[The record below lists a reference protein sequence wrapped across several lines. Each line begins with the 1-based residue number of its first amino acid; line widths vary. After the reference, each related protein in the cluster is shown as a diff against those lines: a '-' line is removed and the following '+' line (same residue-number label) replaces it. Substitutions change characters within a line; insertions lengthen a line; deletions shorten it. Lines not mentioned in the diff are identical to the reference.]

1 MGTSDIDGRKHLG
14 FSDKVIE
21 KIADAAALKALI
33 GNFPREQ
40 TVVMCHGTFD
50 LVHPGHLR
58 HLAYAK
64 SKGALLA
71 VSITSDEY
79 VVKADMRPYV
89 PEELRSLNLAA
100 LELVDFVVIDS
111 NSDPLS
117 LIGQLQ
123 PDVFVKGYEY
133 ETDLPPKTASE
144 QVAVEAYGGRMLF
157 SPGDFVLSSSALIEN
172 DPPKIGL
179 EKLLTLMQVEGVTFR
194 ELYAS
199 LEALDQLSITVV
211 GDTIVD
217 SITTASVIG
226 GFRKTPT
233 PSVRVDGHQ
242 RFVGGAGIVA
252 KHIAASGAKVNFISI
267 LGNDELGRFAA
278 QDLAAA
284 GVTAHIQFVPD
295 RPTTHKNAVVSDG
308 YRMIR
313 IDTVDNK
320 TIDTDLLTAMVTDLR
335 EAQSDAVVFSDFRH
349 GIFNRVTIPSFMEA
363 VPEGTFTVAD
373 SQVASRWGNVLD
385 FAGCD
390 LITPNEEEVRF
401 ALADQ
406 DSVIRPLGTAL
417 YEKAR
422 CKILMLKVGARGMLT
437 FRGSEEKNVE
447 KRAFFTVDSLARES
461 ISDPVGAGDALLA
474 YATLTQVA
482 TGNEAISSI
491 IGTIAAGIEC
501 EFEGNVP
508 VTPDLISRRLREL
521 ETASDFS

>member
-14 FSDKVIE
+14 FSNKVTE
-21 KIADAAALKALI
+21 KIVDAAALKGLI
-33 GNFPREQ
+33 GDFPREQ

-71 VSITSDEY
+71 VSITSDEF

-100 LELVDFVVIDS
+100 LELVDFVVIDN
-111 NSDPLS
+111 NSDPIS
-117 LIGQLQ
+117 LINRLQ
-123 PDVFVKGYEY
+123 PDIFVKGYEY
-133 ETDLPPKTASE
+133 GGDLPPKTASE
-144 QVAVEAYGGRMLF
+144 QVAVESFGGRMLF

-179 EKLLTLMQVEGVTFR
+179 EKLLTLMQIEGVTFHD
-194 ELYAS
+194 LYAS

-242 RFVGGAGIVA
+242 KFVGGAGIVA

-267 LGNDELGRFAA
+267 LGDDDLGRFAA

-284 GVTAHIQFVPD
+284 GVTAHIQLVPD

-320 TIDTDLLTAMVTDLR
+320 TIDAEVLAAMVGGLR
-335 EAQSDAVVFSDFRH
+335 EAQADAVVFSDFRH
-349 GIFNRVTIPSFMEA
+349 GIFNRATIPSFMA
-363 VPEGTFTVAD
+363 TVPEDTFTVAD

-385 FAGCD
+385 FVGCD
-390 LITPNEEEVRF
+390 LITPNEQEVRF

-417 YEKAR
+417 YEQAR

-437 FRGSEEKNVE
+437 FRGAFEGTGQRS
-447 KRAFFTVDSLARES
+447 FFTVDSLARGS
-461 ISDPVGAGDALLA
+461 VVDPVGAGDALLA

-482 TGNEAISSI
+482 TGSEAVSSI

-501 EFEGNVP
+501 EYEGNIP

-521 ETASDFS
+521 ETASDFT

>member
-1 MGTSDIDGRKHLG
+1 MGTSDVDGRNHLG
-14 FSDKVIE
+14 FSDKVTE
-21 KIADAAALKALI
+21 KIVDAAALKALI
-33 GNFPREQ
+33 GDFPRDQ

-64 SKGALLA
+64 SKGAILA
-71 VSITSDEY
+71 VSITSDEF

-100 LELVDFVVIDS
+100 LELVDFVVIDN
-111 NSDPLS
+111 NSDPIS
-117 LIGQLQ
+117 LINRLQ
-123 PDVFVKGYEY
+123 PDIFVKGYEY
-133 ETDLPPKTASE
+133 GGDLPPKTASE
-144 QVAVEAYGGRMLF
+144 QVAVESFGGRMLF

-179 EKLLTLMQVEGVTFR
+179 EKLLTLMQIEGVTFGD
-194 ELYAS
+194 LYAS

-242 RFVGGAGIVA
+242 NFVGGAGIVA

-267 LGNDELGRFAA
+267 LGDDDLGRFAA

-284 GVTAHIQFVPD
+284 GVTAHIQLVPD
-295 RPTTHKNAVVSDG
+295 RPTTHKNAVVTDG

-320 TIDTDLLTAMVTDLR
+320 TIDAEVLAAMVSGIR
-335 EAQSDAVVFSDFRH
+335 EAQADAVVFSDFRH
-349 GIFNRVTIPSFMEA
+349 GIFNRATIHSFMAA
-363 VPEGTFTVAD
+363 VPDGTFTVAD

-390 LITPNEEEVRF
+390 LITPNEQEVRF

-417 YEKAR
+417 YEQAR

-437 FRGSEEKNVE
+437 FRGAFEGTG
-447 KRAFFTVDSLARES
+447 KRSFFTVDSLARHS
-461 ISDPVGAGDALLA
+461 VVDPVGAGDALLA

-501 EFEGNVP
+501 EFEGNMP
-508 VTPDLISRRLREL
+508 VTPDLIASRLHEL
-521 ETASDFS
+521 ETASDFT

>member
-1 MGTSDIDGRKHLG
+1 MSQSNTDGRNHLG
-14 FSDKVIE
+14 FSDKVTD
-21 KIADAAALKALI
+21 KIIDSAGLKALI
-33 GNFPREQ
+33 GSFPREQ
-40 TVVMCHGTFD
+40 SVVMCHGTFD

-71 VSITSDEY
+71 VSITSDEH

-100 LELVDFVVIDS
+100 LELVDFVLIDN

-133 ETDLPPKTASE
+133 GGDLPAKTASE
-144 QVAVEAYGGRMLF
+144 QISVESYGGRMLF

-179 EKLLTLMQVEGVTFR
+179 EKLLTLMQVEEITFQD
-194 ELYAS
+194 LYAS
-199 LEALDQLSITVV
+199 LEGFDRLSITVV

-252 KHIAASGAKVNFISI
+252 KHIAASGAKVEFISI
-267 LGNDELGRFAA
+267 LGDDDLGRFVAE
-278 QDLAAA
+278 DLAAT
-284 GVTAHIQFVPD
+284 GVTARIQIVPE
-295 RPTTHKNAVVSDG
+295 RPTTHKNAVVADS

-320 TIDTDLLTAMVTDLR
+320 TIDADVLESMVADLR

-349 GIFNRVTIPSFMEA
+349 GIFNRATIPSFMSA
-363 VPEGTFTVAD
+363 VPEGSFTVAD

-406 DSVIRPLGTAL
+406 DSVIRPLGTEL
-417 YEKAR
+417 YEQSR
-422 CKILMLKVGARGMLT
+422 CKILILKVGARGMLT
-437 FRGSEEKNVE
+437 FRGTMGGRG
-447 KRAFFTVDSLARES
+447 KRSFFTVDSLARDA
-461 ISDPVGAGDALLA
+461 IADPVGAGDALLA

-491 IGTIAAGIEC
+491 VGAIAAGIEC

-508 VTPDLISRRLREL
+508 VTPDLISQRLCEL
-521 ETASDFS
+521 ERASDFT